1 MRSST
6 TGRTR
11 HAPATE
17 VLSRAMRALLLV
29 VALGCGSA
37 SPAPI
42 APSAP
47 PPAAPCPPAA
57 APAAAMLDEAA
68 VKAKSHAFLEA
79 IDRTDVAAATAELSP
94 SFLRVDPARYYDT
107 KWLVASLA
115 SRKGATRTRTYK
127 DERIELAPNLAVF
140 MGESI
145 EHVPATATHPAAEI
159 DRWHTLT
166 WAYDGSAW
174 KLAQWTSRDGGID
187 ASASSGTRRCA
198 ARSDSRSRS
207 TTSSRS
213 GRRARS
219 QAPRSTCR
227 AATVATRCGSRP
239 RAGR

>member
-1 MRSST
+1 
-6 TGRTR
+6 
-11 HAPATE
+11 
-17 VLSRAMRALLLV
+17 MRALLQGA
-29 VALGCGSA
+29 ALGCGSA
-37 SPAPI
+37 APAPS

-107 KWLVASLA
+107 KWLVASLE

-187 ASASSGTRRCA
+187 AEREQWNSTLRRQVGFKITVGGGRARGAGGGGPGA
-198 ARSDSRSRS
+198 ARDVSGGQGRNSVWLATQGWKVTELDLSDV
-207 TTSSRS
+207 
-213 GRRARS
+213 GLELA
-219 QAPRSTCR
+219 
-227 AATVATRCGSRP
+227 
-239 RAGR
+239 